1 MAFMKGT
8 SANAAGDSRHANRT
22 PSNPRLW
29 KLIVLQAKM
38 KYKKYPNP
46 AASHWVH
53 DQYINHGG
61 RFTDRDADARKKAV
75 DKHRAEH
82 EKEKHRAKPLN
93 KKKGEDK
100 DDKKK

>member
-1 MAFMKGT
+1 MAFVRGA
-8 SANAAGDSRHANRT
+8 SATAAGDSRHANRT
-22 PSNPRLW
+22 PINPRLW
-29 KLIVLQAKM
+29 KMIVLQAKM
-38 KYKKYPNP
+38 KYKTYPSP

-61 RFTDRDADARKKAV
+61 RFEDPNMKAREAASKK
-75 DKHRAEH
+75 HMAER
-82 EKEKHRAKPLN
+82 EKHRAKPTD